1 MQKKLGEM
9 KNFLNLR
16 EKEFF
21 SPLAALSMNAVR
33 RTKEPRQDQSYRQ
46 AFSLDAD
53 RILNSLS
60 YSRYIDKTQVFSLI
74 KNDHLTHRIVH
85 VQLVARVARTIGRY
99 LGLNEDLIE
108 AASLGHDIG
117 HPPFGHDGE
126 KFLSA
131 LTKKYNAGFF
141 HHNFQSI
148 QFLEHIERKGKGWN
162 LSLQT
167 LDAIVCHNGETHF
180 KKIKPEWDRTFKDFD
195 KLLEDMITLKN
206 PDFTPMTMEGCVVKI
221 ADTISYLGRDME
233 DAIRLKLIKREN
245 IPERCQRLLG
255 TTNGTIVYNLVT
267 DVITNSQL
275 NPYVCFSEEISQAL
289 EELKA
294 FNYEQIYL
302 NPKIK
307 KHLKGIKDMFRFLFE
322 QYLEDLEKQNQ
333 TSHIF
338 TDYLEGLSNGYKKK
352 YSNAQMVRDFI
363 AGMTDSYF
371 INQVPEKIRPQYVD
385 NI

>member
-195 KLLEDMITLKN
+195 KLLKDMITLEK